1 MINGKMTDEKI
12 VELIRKGNKEIFA
25 VIIERYQ
32 EKLLR
37 YAYGL
42 LGDDGAQDAVQNAF
56 IKVYVNLNGFNVNK
70 KFSSWIYRIVHNEAM
85 NLVIK
90 ERRKISWDENWEL
103 DSGVDMEDE
112 LIKKEMAEN
121 ARKCL
126 QEIPLEYS
134 EPLALFYLESKS
146 YEEIGDI
153 LRLPVGTVGTRINR
167 AKKLLKR
174 ICQKNK

>member
-1 MINGKMTDEKI
+1 MDSEKMTDEKV
-12 VELIRKGNKEIFA
+12 VELIRKGNKEIFT

-90 ERRKISWDENWEL
+90 ERRKISLDENWEL
-103 DSGVDMEDE
+103 DSGVNMEDE
-112 LIKKEMAEN
+112 LIKKELAEN

-134 EPLALFYLESKS
+134 EPLTLFYLESKS